1 MTRLSISLLAAV
13 LTLPALAAAEP
24 GYFRSPVIRGDTVVF
39 TAEGDLWT
47 VSTAGGL
54 ARRLTSHPAE
64 ETQALLSPDGT
75 QVAFVAAYD
84 GTPELYRMPL
94 AGGEPERLSFNG
106 GRLLLSN
113 WGADGALLYS
123 NDALSG
129 LSSFRRVIAL
139 DPARGL
145 ESVLPPADATEA
157 LREADGTLWFTR
169 YGLWQTADN
178 ARRYRGGAMAQLWRW
193 REGEPEATR
202 IAADWPANLTR
213 PARWR
218 DRLVVTA
225 DADGVGNL
233 WSLSLAGTEPQ
244 ALTRHTDY
252 EVRGARLDGDRV
264 VYQHGADLRLF
275 DLADG
280 ADRLIP
286 IRLGSDFEQRRERHL
301 RRPLAFGPGFQL
313 AADGSSVAVT
323 TRSRVVLAGSG
334 PKRRVEIAVPAE
346 VRVRSAVPSV
356 DGASVYAIVDDARG
370 SEVWRFPAD
379 GSPGGVAITEGGDAH
394 RWRLYPSPDG
404 RFLAHDDK
412 QGRLWLTELKSG
424 RTRLVDEA
432 ALERDDAYQ
441 RVSWSAD
448 GKLLAVARP
457 DTARLLNQIVLIDAE
472 AERRAVLSSDRYES
486 YDPAFSRDGRWL
498 YFLSN
503 RNFQTTPAG
512 GPWGDRNTGPFY
524 DQRTRVYALA
534 LTHGSRF
541 PFLAADEL
549 AASKADNG
557 SDSKTQA
564 IVWDGLAERLYEVPI
579 APGNYRGLM
588 LDAERLYL
596 LDQPA
601 AAGAR
606 AGLKTLAISN
616 AAPTLAVHT
625 PEVAAAQLSADGKKL
640 LIVRPG
646 NDPQAPQAPGEVLIV
661 DAGATLPADVS
672 KATVRLGDW
681 ALPIDPVAE
690 WRQQFDDAWR
700 MHRAFSFDP
709 AMRGVDWEAVRARY
723 LPLVDRL
730 TDRGELDDLL
740 AQMSAEL
747 GLLHSQVRG
756 GEYRTDPEA
765 AAGASL
771 GAELAQTADGVRIGR
786 IWRSDP
792 ELVHER
798 GPLLAPGVDARE
810 GDRLLAVN
818 GRPVQRV
825 GEVVSALRTLAGQQV
840 LLTLQRG
847 EAKSHRTV
855 VVPVPADR
863 EATLRYAD
871 WAQGRRER
879 VEQAS
884 GGRYGYLHLRAMT
897 AGDMAGFVRDF
908 YAQFDREGLVID
920 VRRNRGG
927 NIDAWVLEKL
937 LKRAWAF
944 WKPPGTVPYTNMQQ
958 AFRGRLVVLADA
970 LTYSDGET
978 FAAGVKALGLGTVVG
993 ERTAGAGIW
1002 LGDRNRLSDGGSAR
1016 IAEFGQFDIDGRW
1029 LIEGHGVEPDVAVE
1043 NLPIA
1048 TGRGGDAQLD
1058 AALKLLDEALA
1069 RDPVKPLDAQPIP
1082 PLGTNGRG

>member
-1 MTRLSISLLAAV
+1 MARLSITLLAAA

-24 GYFRSPVIRGDTVVF
+24 GYFRSPAIRGDSVVF

-47 VSTAGGL
+47 VATSGGL

-64 ETQALLSPDGT
+64 EAQALISPDGT

-202 IAADWPANLTR
+202 IAADWSANLTR

-218 DRLVVTA
+218 DRLVLTA
-225 DADGVGNL
+225 DADGVANL
-233 WSLSLAGTEPQ
+233 WSLALDGSDPQ
-244 ALTRHTDY
+244 PLTQHRDF
-252 EVRGARLDGDRV
+252 EVRGASVDADRA
-264 VYQHGADLRLF
+264 VYQHGADLRLI
-275 DLADG
+275 DLVTRSDQ
-280 ADRLIP
+280 RIP
-286 IRLGSDFEQRRERHL
+286 IQLGSDFEQRRERHL
-301 RRPLAFGPGFQL
+301 RRPLAFAPGFQL
-313 AADGSSVAVT
+313 AADGSSVAVAA
-323 TRSRVVLAGSG
+323 RGRVVLAGTG
-334 PKRRVEIAVPAE
+334 PKRRIELTVPAGSRVRAAVPA
-346 VRVRSAVPSV
+346 VGGKSV
-356 DGASVYAIVDDARG
+356 FAIVDSAAG

-379 GSPGGVAITEGGDAH
+379 GSPGGEALTQGGDAY

-404 RFLAHDDK
+404 HYLAHDDK
-412 QGRLWLTELKSG
+412 QGRLWVSDLKSG
-424 RTRLVDEA
+424 QTRLVDEA
-432 ALERDDAYQ
+432 VLERDDAYQ
-441 RVSWSAD
+441 RVSWSTD
-448 GKLLAVARP
+448 GRLLAVARP
-457 DTARLLNQIVLIDAE
+457 DSARLLNQIVLIE
-472 AERRAVLSSDRYES
+472 VEGERRAVLSSDRYES
-486 YDPAFSRDGRWL
+486 YDPAFSADGQWL

-534 LTHGSRF
+534 LSTANRF
-541 PFLAADEL
+541 PFLAPDEL
-549 AASKADNG
+549 GGAAADTG
-557 SDSKTQA
+557 KSAERAVEWS
-564 IVWDGLAERLYEVPI
+564 GLSARLYEVPMP
-579 APGNYRGLM
+579 PGNYRGLM

-606 AGLKTLAISN
+606 ASLKTLAISN
-616 AAPTLAVHT
+616 AAPTSAVHT

-646 NDPQAPQAPGEVLIV
+646 TDPLAPQAPGEVLIV
-661 DAGATLPADVS
+661 DAGATLPTDVS
-672 KATVRLGDW
+672 KAVVRLADW
-681 ALPIDPVAE
+681 VLPLDPVAE

-700 MHRAFSFDP
+700 MHREFSFDP
-709 AMRGVDWEAVRARY
+709 AMRGVDWESVHARY
-723 LPLVDRL
+723 RPLVDRL
-730 TDRGELDDLL
+730 TDRAELDDLL
-740 AQMSAEL
+740 AQMSAEV

-756 GEYRTDPEA
+756 GEYRSDPEPA
-765 AAGASL
+765 PAAGL
-771 GAELAQTADGVRIGR
+771 GAELIRDADGVRLGR
-786 IWRSDP
+786 IWRNDP
-792 ELVHER
+792 ELIHER

-818 GRPVQRV
+818 GRPVRRI
-825 GEVVSALRTLAGQQV
+825 GEVASALRLQAGQQV
-840 LLTLQRG
+840 LLSLQRG
-847 EAKSHRTV
+847 TAAAHRTV
-855 VVPVPADR
+855 VVPVAMDR

-871 WAQGRRER
+871 WVQGRREQ
-879 VEQAS
+879 VERAS
-884 GGRYGYLHLRAMT
+884 SGRYGYLHLRAMT

-944 WKPPGTVPYTNMQQ
+944 WKPPGTAPYTNMQQ

-978 FAAGVKALGLGTVVG
+978 FAAGIKALGLGPVVG

-1002 LGDRNRLSDGGSAR
+1002 LADRNRLSDGGSAR
-1016 IAEFGQFDIDGRW
+1016 IAEFGQFDIEGRW

-1058 AALKLLDEALA
+1058 AALRLLDEALS
-1069 RDPVKPLDAQPIP
+1069 REPVRQLRAEPIP
-1082 PLGTNGRG
+1082 PLGRHGRG